1 MDNFKTYGNWYRL
14 LKQSRPEAGAW
25 QVHNLTLL
33 VVGLYLGRH
42 VYLSRI
48 VAKWPVRAKLVS
60 LTRRLSRF
68 LDNGAVVVRDW
79 YEAIARQWL
88 AAAGAAG
95 EIHLII
101 DGSKVGFGHQL
112 LMVGLAYR
120 RRAVPLAW
128 TWVKGVKG
136 HSSGATQLALLRYV
150 YTLVPAGARVS
161 LVGDSEFSRLETLRQ
176 FRAWG
181 WSYALRVRGNWR
193 VCAYHSR
200 TWVPFESLV
209 SAPGEQVWWEKAR
222 FTQKFGERV
231 NLLAYWAPGEKE
243 PWLLVTNLPTAKYTR
258 QHYARRMWVEEMFG
272 DFKAHGWDLEATQLR
287 HFLRLSRLTLA
298 VCLLYVWL
306 LRTGRQ
312 VIKAG
317 RRAWVDRND
326 RRDLSLF
333 QIGLRTI
340 ERLLALNLPVTV
352 SLQTSSLLSGG

>member
-1 MDNFKTYGNWYRL
+1 MDNFTTYGSWYRL

-25 QVHNLTLL
+25 QVQNLALL
-33 VVGLYLGRH
+33 MVGLLLARH

-48 VAKWPVRAKLVS
+48 VQKWPVPAKLVS

-68 LDNGAVVVRDW
+68 LDQGGVVVRDW
-79 YEAIARQWL
+79 YGAVARHWL
-88 AAAGAAG
+88 AAAHAG
-95 EIHLII
+95 GELHLII

-112 LMVGLAYR
+112 LTVGLAYR

-128 TWVKGVKG
+128 TWVQGVKG

-150 YTLVPAGARVS
+150 RTLLPAGARVS
-161 LVGDSEFSRLETLRQ
+161 LVGDSEFSRLETLRAL
-176 FRAWG
+176 RTWG
-181 WSYALRVRGNWR
+181 WTYALRVRGNWL
-193 VCAYHSR
+193 VCAYHCR
-200 TWVPFESLV
+200 TWDHFENLV
-209 SAPGEQVWWEKAR
+209 QAPGEQVWWEKAR

-243 PWLLVTNLPTAKYTR
+243 PWLLVTNLPNAYRTR
-258 QHYARRMWVEEMFG
+258 QSYARRMWIEALFG
-272 DFKAHGWDLEATQLR
+272 DLKDHGWDLEATQLR

-306 LRTGRQ
+306 LRTGRAA
-312 VIKAG
+312 IKAG

-340 ERLLALNLPVTV
+340 DRLLALDLPITI
-352 SLQTSSLLSGG
+352 SIQTSPLLSGG